1 MSLLQRL
8 RAPALPAA
16 TPVAG
21 PLGPVLS
28 WTLAAFGFF
37 LPFSVAGTAI
47 GLGVLALMAL
57 AAPRAVWRSRPWRDP
72 VVAVG
77 LLLFAYIA
85 VHTLWTSGATPAAW
99 GLINRYHELLMSALL
114 LALFG
119 MAHRPELFFRGFVCG
134 VLFYAAVHWVGLV
147 SVPVARYLELRHIS
161 AGLGMSLCAFVL
173 LEQARGSRRPW
184 LLRGLAAFLAVTVLF
199 AVDGRT
205 GYLVL
210 LLLAAVAA
218 WLQSP
223 RRWRWAALV
232 AVPLAVAGL
241 ALSSSAVQ
249 HRIKETLA
257 GTGPWINGA
266 WHSTGIRI
274 ELVRVGGDVVLA
286 HYATGAGYAE
296 YGKAFEQAA
305 QRRYGAD
312 PLRREYLQQYWIRPD
327 NPHNEYLMQLAGGGV
342 AALAL
347 FLAWLVLP
355 GLRTNVPPSTRAGL
369 VGIGLAFAT
378 GCLFNSM
385 LMDFV
390 EGHVYVALMT
400 WLLAHSRPQPPG
412 RPLAP

>member
-1 MSLLQRL
+1 MSLVQRL
-8 RAPALPAA
+8 RAPALALATPAA
-16 TPVAG
+16 A
-21 PLGPVLS
+21 PLGRVLS

-47 GLGVLALMAL
+47 GMVVLAAMTL
-57 AAPRAVWRSRPWRDP
+57 AAPRAAWRSAPWRDP
-72 VVAVG
+72 AVAAG

-85 VHTLWTSGATPAAW
+85 GHTLWTTGPTPAAW
-99 GLINRYHELLMSALL
+99 GLINRYHELLMGAVLFVL
-114 LALFG
+114 FRLAP
-119 MAHRPELFFRGFVCG
+119 RPELFFRGFVCG

-147 SVPVARYLELRHIS
+147 SSPVARYLELRHIS
-161 AGLGMSLCAFVL
+161 AGLGMSLCAFML
-173 LEQARGSRRPW
+173 LEQARSSQRPW
-184 LLRGLAAFLAVTVLF
+184 LQRGLAAFLAITVLF

-223 RRWRWAALV
+223 RRWRWVSLV
-232 AVPLAVAGL
+232 VVPLAVAAL
-241 ALSSSAVQ
+241 ALSSSAVR
-249 HRIKETLA
+249 HRIHETLA

-286 HYATGAGYAE
+286 HFATGAGYAE
-296 YGKAFEQAA
+296 YGKAFERAA
-305 QRRYGAD
+305 QQRYGSD
-312 PLRREYLQQYWIRPD
+312 PVRREYLQQYWIRPQ

-342 AALAL
+342 AALGL

-355 GLRTNVPPSTRAGL
+355 MLRTTVSPSARAGL
-369 VGIGLAFAT
+369 AGIGLAFGM

-400 WLLAHSRPQPPG
+400 WLLAQS
-412 RPLAP
+412 APRAP